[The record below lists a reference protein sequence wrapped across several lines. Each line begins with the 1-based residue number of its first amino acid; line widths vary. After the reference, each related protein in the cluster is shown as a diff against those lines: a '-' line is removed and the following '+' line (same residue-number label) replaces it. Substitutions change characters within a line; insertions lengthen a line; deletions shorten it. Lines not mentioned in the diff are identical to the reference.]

1 MKNAIVTGATKGI
14 GLAIAKMLISD
25 GFNVTA
31 TYGND
36 DAAAEICRNTLGDKA
51 EIVKVDMKVNGGLS
65 DYPTY
70 KNIELTL
77 VMKKDFTPISYVID
91 SVYDASRPVL
101 GTSTVTQHGECIFS
115 KVNQPVE
122 IPNEASLIE
131 KLEKGS

>member
-1 MKNAIVTGATKGI
+1 MGYVFNDESVFHTEVVSDDSDS
-14 GLAIAKMLISD
+14 LAIKYTLD
-25 GFNVTA
+25 NVLA
-31 TYGND
+31 T
-36 DAAAEICRNTLGDKA
+36 

-101 GTSTVTQHGECIFS
+101 GRSTVTQHGECIFS